1 MEPIYYARTNAER
14 PMTGTPYRVL
24 VVDDEPAWSQ
34 LVAEWLGQAGY
45 QVEIASSAEAGLAR
59 LQDEAFDVAL
69 VDMVMPGPG
78 LDGIGFIRHLP
89 QEGRPEIIVL
99 SGGITVRSAVEAMQ
113 LGASDCVPK
122 SQDLETL
129 EILVRKAG
137 EAHRRVRDIELMSR
151 RIEHQSARPVFIT
164 RNEKM
169 QQILG
174 VLERVASSNVSVLL
188 TGESGTGKELL
199 AHALHERSP
208 RAKGPFVE
216 VNCAA
221 LSESLLEAEL
231 FGHEKGAFTGA
242 VSARPGLV
250 ETADNGTLFLDE
262 VAEMPPALQAK
273 LLRTTEDRSLYRVGG
288 RQKIRVDIR
297 IIAATNRN
305 LAKEI
310 DAGRFRQDLY
320 YRLAGVEVL
329 VPPLRE
335 RPEDIEPLATN
346 YLRTAA
352 RQAGRGPTQFSPD
365 AFDAMARYGWPGNV
379 RELRNLTE
387 RLALL
392 VEGPAVLLTHLPPEI
407 AAPTS
412 GHSSVVAAGA
422 DVAPLKELER
432 QQIQR
437 VLDEENW
444 HRARAASRLG
454 VPVRTLYRKIR
465 AYHLQRPGRGPHEV

>member
-1 MEPIYYARTNAER
+1 MI
-14 PMTGTPYRVL
+14 TGTPYRVL
-24 VVDDEPAWSQ
+24 VVDDELPWAQ
-34 LVAEWLGQAGY
+34 LVAEWLGQSGH
-45 QVEIASSAEAGLAR
+45 QVEIATSAEAGLAR
-59 LQDEAFDVAL
+59 LRDEAFDVAL

-78 LDGIGFIRHLP
+78 LDGVGFIRHLP
-89 QEGRPEIIVL
+89 VEGRPEIIVL
-99 SGGITVRSAVEAMQ
+99 SGAITVRSAVEAMQ
-113 LGASDCVPK
+113 LGAMDCVPK
-122 SQDLETL
+122 SQDLETV
-129 EILVRKAG
+129 EILVRRAG
-137 EAHRRVRDIELMSR
+137 EAHRRVRDLQLLSR
-151 RIEHQSARPVFIT
+151 RIEHQSARPLFIT
-164 RNEKM
+164 QNAKM
-169 QQILG
+169 QQILE
-174 VLERVASSNVSVLL
+174 VLEKVAASNVSVLL

-208 RAKGPFVE
+208 RARGPFVE

-231 FGHEKGAFTGA
+231 FGNEKGAFTGA
-242 VSARPGLV
+242 VTAKPGLV

-305 LAKEI
+305 LPKEI
-310 DAGRFRQDLY
+310 EAGRFRQDLY
-320 YRLAGVEVL
+320 YRLAGVEVV

-335 RPEDIEPLATN
+335 RPEDIEPLAIN
-346 YLRTAA
+346 YLRSSA
-352 RQAGRGPTQFSPD
+352 RQAGRGPTQFSAD
-365 AFDAMARYGWPGNV
+365 ALDAMRRYAWPGNV
-379 RELRNLTE
+379 RELRNLME

-392 VEGPAVLLTHLPPEI
+392 VESASVETVHLPPEI
-407 AAPTS
+407 AAPLRTRDD
-412 GHSSVVAAGA
+412 AGVGQ
-422 DVAPLKELER
+422 DLSPLKDLER

-444 HRARAASRLG
+444 HRARAANRLG

-465 AYHLQRPGRGPHEV
+465 AYQLSPARGPREV

>member
-1 MEPIYYARTNAER
+1 MEAVSYAGSAN
-14 PMTGTPYRVL
+14 TGTMTAGPSYRVL
-24 VVDDEPAWSQ
+24 VVDDERAWAQ
-34 LVAEWLGQAGY
+34 LVAEWLGQAGH
-45 QVEIASSAEAGLAR
+45 QVEMALSAEAGLAR
-59 LQDEAFDVAL
+59 LQEEAFDVAL

-78 LDGIGFIRHLP
+78 LDGFGFMRHLP
-89 QEGRPEIIVL
+89 QEGRPEIIIL
-99 SGGITVRSAVEAMQ
+99 SGAITVRSAVEAMQ

-137 EAHRRVRDIELMSR
+137 EAYRRGRDLELLSR
-151 RIEHQSARPVFIT
+151 RIEHQSARPLFIT
-164 RNEKM
+164 RNDKM
-169 QQILG
+169 QQILD
-174 VLERVASSNVSVLL
+174 VLERVAASNVSVLL

-262 VAEMPPALQAK
+262 IAEMPPALQAK

-305 LAKEI
+305 LPKEI
-310 DAGRFRQDLY
+310 EAGRFRQDLY

-335 RPEDIEPLATN
+335 RPEDIEPLAVN
-346 YLRTAA
+346 YLRAA
-352 RQAGRGPTQFSPD
+352 VRQAGRGPSQFSAD
-365 AFDAMARYGWPGNV
+365 ALDAMRRYAWPGNV
-379 RELRNLTE
+379 RELRNLME

-392 VEGPAVLLTHLPPEI
+392 AEGAAVQVSHLPPEI
-407 AAPTS
+407 AAPTRRVS
-412 GHSSVVAAGA
+412 PPGPGA
-422 DVAPLKELER
+422 DVTPLKDMER
-432 QQIQR
+432 LQIQR

-465 AYHLQRPGRGPHEV
+465 AYHLVRAERGPRDV

>member
-1 MEPIYYARTNAER
+1 
-14 PMTGTPYRVL
+14 MTGNPLRVL
-24 VVDDEPAWSQ
+24 VVDDEIAWAN
-34 LVAEWLGQAGY
+34 LVAEWLGQAGH
-45 QVEIASSAEAGLAR
+45 QVEIALTAESGLAR

-78 LDGIGFIRHLP
+78 LDGVGFIRHLP
-89 QEGRPEIIVL
+89 QEGRPEVIVL
-99 SGGITVRSAVEAMQ
+99 SGAITVRSAVEAMQ
-113 LGASDCVPK
+113 LGATDCVPK

-137 EAHRRVRDIELMSR
+137 ESHRRARDLQLLSR
-151 RIEHQSARPVFIT
+151 RIEHQSSRPVFIT

-169 QQILG
+169 QQILD
-174 VLERVASSNVSVLL
+174 VLERVATSNVSVLL

-250 ETADNGTLFLDE
+250 ETADQGTLFLDE
-262 VAEMPPALQAK
+262 VAEMPPPLQAK

-305 LAKEI
+305 LAREI
-310 DAGRFRQDLY
+310 EDGRFRQDLY

-335 RPEDIEPLATN
+335 RPEDIEPLALT
-346 YLRTAA
+346 YLRAA
-352 RQAGRGPTQFSPD
+352 TRQAGRGPTQIS
-365 AFDAMARYGWPGNV
+365 AEALDAMRRYRWPGNV
-379 RELRNLTE
+379 RELRNLME
-387 RLALL
+387 RVALL
-392 VEGPAVLLTHLPPEI
+392 AEGQMVQSSHLPPEI
-407 AAPTS
+407 GIPATGRSTKAPAPGT
-412 GHSSVVAAGA
+412 
-422 DVAPLKELER
+422 DLAPLKDMER

-454 VPVRTLYRKIR
+454 VPIRTLYRKIR
-465 AYHLQRPGRGPHEV
+465 AYQLTKDRGPHEV

>member
-1 MEPIYYARTNAER
+1 
-14 PMTGTPYRVL
+14 MTTTSFRVL
-24 VVDDEPAWSQ
+24 VVDDEPAWGR
-34 LVAEWLGQAGY
+34 LVSECLQEAGHH
-45 QVEIASSAEAGLAR
+45 VEVAATGEAGLAR
-59 LQDEAFDVAL
+59 VQEEAFDVVL

-78 LDGIGFIRHLP
+78 LDGIGFIRNLP
-89 QEGRPEIIVL
+89 ADDRPEVIVL
-99 SGGITVRSAVEAMQ
+99 SGAITVRSAVEAMQ

-122 SQDLETL
+122 SQDLLTL
-129 EILVRKAG
+129 EILVRRAG
-137 EAHRRVRDIELMSR
+137 ETRRRTRDLSLLSR
-151 RIEHQSARPVFIT
+151 RIEHQSAKPVFIT
-164 RNEKM
+164 RNTEM
-169 QQILG
+169 RAILE
-174 VLERVASSNVSVLL
+174 VLEKVAAGSVSVLL

-199 AHALHERSP
+199 AHELHERSP

-242 VSARPGLV
+242 LSTRLGLV

-297 IIAATNRN
+297 IVAATNRN
-305 LAKEI
+305 LATEI
-310 DAGRFRQDLY
+310 EAGRFRQDLY
-320 YRLAGVEVL
+320 YRLAGVEVN

-335 RPEDIEPLATN
+335 RTEDIEPLALN
-346 YLRTAA
+346 YLRAA
-352 RQAGRGPTQFSPD
+352 VRQAGRGPAELAPD
-365 AFDAMARYGWPGNV
+365 ALEAMRRYGWPGNV

-392 VEGPAVLLTHLPPEI
+392 VEGPVVNASHLPREI
-407 AAPTS
+407 TVPQARTATS
-412 GHSSVVAAGA
+412 TLPPGT
-422 DVAPLKELER
+422 DLAPLKDLER
-432 QQIQR
+432 EQIQR
-437 VLDEENW
+437 VLDEEDW
-444 HRARAASRLG
+444 HRARAANRLG

-465 AYHLQRPGRGPHEV
+465 AYQLVRPDGKRPHEV

>member
-1 MEPIYYARTNAER
+1 MALRELE
-14 PMTGTPYRVL
+14 PMTQAAASQYRVL
-24 VVDDEPAWSQ
+24 VVDDERAWAQ
-34 LVAEWLGQAGY
+34 LVAEWLGQAGH
-45 QVEIASSAEAGLAR
+45 QVEIVLSAEAGLAR
-59 LQDEAFDVAL
+59 IHEEAFDVAL

-78 LDGIGFIRHLP
+78 LDGFGFIRSLP
-89 QEGRPEIIVL
+89 PEGRPEIIVL
-99 SGGITVRSAVEAMQ
+99 SGAITVRSAVEAMQ
-113 LGASDCVPK
+113 LGAADCVPK

-137 EAHRRVRDIELMSR
+137 EAHRRTRDLELLSR
-151 RIEHQSARPVFIT
+151 RIEHQSARPMFIT

-169 QQILG
+169 QQILA
-174 VLERVASSNVSVLL
+174 VLEKVAASNVSVLL

-199 AHALHERSP
+199 AHALHERSA
-208 RAKGPFVE
+208 RARGPFVE

-242 VSARPGLV
+242 QNARPGLV

-262 VAEMPPALQAK
+262 IAEMPPALQAK

-305 LAKEI
+305 IPKEI
-310 DAGRFRQDLY
+310 EDGRFRQDLY

-335 RPEDIEPLATN
+335 RPEDVEPLALS
-346 YLRTAA
+346 YLRAAA

-365 AFDAMARYGWPGNV
+365 ALDAMRRYSWPGNV

-392 VEGPAVLLTHLPPEI
+392 VEGEVVQRGHLPPEI
-407 AAPTS
+407 GTPT
-412 GHSSVVAAGA
+412 ARRLDQPMPGA
-422 DVAPLKELER
+422 DVRPLKDIER
-432 QQIQR
+432 QQIQK

-444 HRARAASRLG
+444 HRARAANRLG

-465 AYHLQRPGRGPHEV
+465 AYHLVKSDPGAREV